1 MAEVDF
7 EKYGSIKIHKKM
19 ANDEHDVIELLPMG
33 DNYQTRKENLKQML
47 DLLDSE
53 LKSRNVE
60 RGILIRNSIKYP
72 VNCVIVFD
80 YELY

>member
-19 ANDEHDVIELLPMG
+19 TNDEDDVIELLPRG
-33 DNYQTRKENLKQML
+33 NDYQSRKNNLKQML

-53 LKSRNVE
+53 LNSRNVE
-60 RGILIRNSIKYP
+60 RGILLRNSIKYP
-72 VNCVIVFD
+72 VNCVIIFD